1 MKATLT
7 TALTNDE
14 YRAQKG
20 ISKSELD
27 LAHQSVALLEWNK
40 NNPAPGSESVDL
52 GTHIHCALLEPDV
65 FERDY
70 VKMPE
75 FNMSSQA
82 GKAQAE
88 AFERGITNKIVLDHQ
103 TYNQVLTMRDS
114 VLAHPVA
121 NMLLTSKGISE
132 ASIFGEINGLKVKCR
147 PDRIVDPEVFNQHI
161 LVDVKKCA
169 SIDEFAKSVIGFRY
183 NVQQAYYSDIYEQ
196 YSGHKPRFIFVV
208 VGEKRAIGRHPVR
221 VWELPNHV
229 VDKGRE
235 DYLADL
241 ETFKEYQDFGVGL
254 DVEELFIPEYLM
266 RKG

>member
-1 MKATLT
+1 MANLT
-7 TALTNDE
+7 TLLTNDE

-20 ISKSELD
+20 TSKSELD
-27 LAHQSVALLEWNK
+27 LAHDSVALLEWNK

-52 GTHIHCALLEPDV
+52 GTHVHCALLEPDV
-65 FERDY
+65 FKKDY

-75 FNMSSQA
+75 FGTSKG
-82 GKAQAE
+82 GKESAE
-88 AFERGITNKIVLDHQ
+88 AFIERIGDSKIVLDTE
-103 TYNQVLTMRDS
+103 TYLQVCAMRDS
-114 VLAHPVA
+114 VLHHPVA

-132 ASIFGEINGLKVKCR
+132 ASIFGEINGMRVKCR
-147 PDRIVDPEVFNQHI
+147 PDRIVDPEVFGQHI

-183 NVQQAYYSDIYEQ
+183 HTQHAYYSDIYEQ

-221 VWELPNHV
+221 VWELPDRI
-229 VDKGRE
+229 VDIGRS
-235 DYLADL
+235 DYLSDL
-241 ETFKEYQDFGVGL
+241 ELVREYEEFGCGL
-254 DVEELFIPEYLM
+254 DVEQLFVPEYLM